1 MPTPDQLNACLG
13 GALLALVVVMAGLLW
28 RMLQLQR
35 QQARALET
43 LIEEQRQAYQRQLAM
58 EQARVAAAQ
67 AAAEAETARE
77 QAVVKSRQSMA
88 DAVATLRQLKRQ
100 FG

>member
-1 MPTPDQLNACLG
+1 MFTPEQLNLLVG
-13 GALLALVVVMAGLLW
+13 VVLLLLAGGGIGLL
-28 RMLQLQR
+28 LHSVSLQR
-35 QQARALET
+35 RQLRAVEAML
-43 LIEEQRQAYQRQLAM
+43 EEQRAAHQRQLAA
-58 EQARVAAAQ
+58 EQARVAEAQ

-77 QAVVKSRQSMA
+77 QTVVASRQSMA

>member
-1 MPTPDQLNACLG
+1 MLTPDQLNTCLAF
-13 GALLALVVVMAGLLW
+13 ALLALVGGMAVLLW
-28 RMLQLQR
+28 RMLLLQR
-35 QQARALET
+35 QQVRALDT
-43 LIEEQRQAYQRQLAM
+43 LVEEQRAAHQRQFAQ
-58 EQARVAAAQ
+58 EQARLAEAQ

-77 QAVVKSRQSMA
+77 QQVVASRQSMA